1 MPVPARGL
9 GQRVE
14 VEARLALLA
23 AGQMRGGQLTR
34 QPPIT
39 FRTAGQHQQMRTGR
53 IRLLGA
59 GLRSQRQFGAEHG
72 THVEFGGRFGEPHR
86 PVQAVVVGQRQRAQ
100 IQPGRLFDQLLGRAG
115 TVEEAVRRM
124 RMQFGIRDGRSDRCR
139 LLAAAYTSRVC
150 ATVGRLPPVRQQ
162 GGRARVARLA
172 VEHPLHFRP
181 TRRFIAETH
190 TRSLSKV
197 CSIWRV
203 GVKDVVKELFNF

>member
-1 MPVPARGL
+1 MPARGL

-23 AGQMRGGQLTR
+23 AGQVRGGQLTR
-34 QPPIT
+34 QPPIA
-39 FRTAGQHQQMRTGR
+39 FRTAGQHQQMRTWR

-59 GLRSQRQFGAEHG
+59 GFRAQRQFGAEHG
-72 THVEFGGRFGEPHR
+72 THVEFHGRFGEPHR

-100 IQPGRLFDQLLGRAG
+100 IQPGRLFDHLLGCAG

-124 RMQFGIRDGRSDRCR
+124 RMQFGVRDGRTSAPG
-139 LLAAAYTSRVC
+139 LARRRV
-150 ATVGRLPPVRQQ
+150 PPTFVRHRAVFRRASW

-172 VEHPLHFRP
+172 VEQPLHFRP
-181 TRRFIAETH
+181 TPRFIAESH
-190 TRSLSKV
+190 ALSLSKV
-197 CSIWRV
+197 CSIWRL